1 MANGSCQVDGSGDC
15 SDDMLKELYPDDDIP
30 EDLIG
35 FLDDK
40 VTLSREK
47 TGFYLTSLDLELGPK
62 REKRERGSIFWKV
75 AINIHSVWLVKGER
89 NQYM

>member
-1 MANGSCQVDGSGDC
+1 MDGSGDC

-40 VTLSREK
+40 VTLS
-47 TGFYLTSLDLELGPK
+47 
-62 REKRERGSIFWKV
+62 ERKLGSI
-75 AINIHSVWLVKGER
+75 
-89 NQYM
+89 